1 MILQVAADVAP
12 IRHVAHARDAPT
24 HGVAPAKRGR
34 NCAGNATDHGMNS
47 TIVVSFSRGAEVP
60 EAMAD
65 VSDHIE
71 KLIPCTTTE
80 HAPTQELH
88 STATEHAVRYAS
100 TQSQHLRHRC
110 ATHELH
116 STATSTEVV
125 WQQRKCRR
133 LLRYLTLEAAM

>member
-1 MILQVAADVAP
+1 MILHLAADVATS
-12 IRHVAHARDAPT
+12 RHIAHARDAT
-24 HGVAPAKRGR
+24 SHGVAPATRGR
-34 NCAGNATDHGMNS
+34 NCAGNATDQSMNS
-47 TIVVSFSRGAEVP
+47 TIVVSFSRGAEVT

-65 VSDHIE
+65 LSDDIE
-71 KLIPCTTTE
+71 KPIPCSATE
-80 HAPTQELH
+80 HAPRQELH